1 MEEVN
6 LTSKEL
12 KAIVGEYT
20 YTGGTDIM
28 CEDSQKVRVAKL
40 AVGML
45 DEADRIIWCLAMDQE
60 SSRKVGKIL
69 GVSHSTVL
77 KQLTRIK
84 AEIINNVM
92 HVLETEDLED

>member
-1 MEEVN
+1 MEEIKI
-6 LTSKEL
+6 TSKEL
-12 KAIVGEYT
+12 KDIVGEYT
-20 YTGGTDIM
+20 YTGATDIM
-28 CEDSQKVRVAKL
+28 CDDRQKVRVAKL

-84 AEIINNVM
+84 AEILNNVM
-92 HVLETEDLED
+92 RVLNTEDLDD